1 MQWEEFFGWI
11 YCFGEHQIEIQS
23 PTWFA
28 SDKVFI
34 TMSAMSAMWR
44 AKMSAKAIERIS
56 PTGANPEEAILCPWF
71 NSSEWE
77 QVYEWLYSSDPQLV
91 KQGIARVAAWKAR
104 APRKL
109 PLVVETTAD
118 LAECTLNERL
128 SKMCV
133 AHGICLSYSMA
144 ITRCVVGVI

>member
-1 MQWEEFFGWI
+1 
-11 YCFGEHQIEIQS
+11 
-23 PTWFA
+23 
-28 SDKVFI
+28 
-34 TMSAMSAMWR
+34 
-44 AKMSAKAIERIS
+44 MSAKAIERIS

-91 KQGIARVAAWKAR
+91 KRGIARVAAWKAR

-144 ITRCVVGVI
+144 ITRCVVGAI

>member
-1 MQWEEFFGWI
+1 M
-11 YCFGEHQIEIQS
+11 
-23 PTWFA
+23 
-28 SDKVFI
+28 FI
-34 TMSAMSAMWR
+34 NMGGGR
-44 AKMSAKAIERIS
+44 AIERIS
-56 PTGANPEEAILCPWF
+56 PRGANPEEAILCPWF

-91 KQGIARVAAWKAR
+91 ERGIARVAAWKAR

-133 AHGICLSYSMA
+133 AHGTCLSYSMA
-144 ITRCVVGVI
+144 ITRCVGVWWVGVHVVGAI